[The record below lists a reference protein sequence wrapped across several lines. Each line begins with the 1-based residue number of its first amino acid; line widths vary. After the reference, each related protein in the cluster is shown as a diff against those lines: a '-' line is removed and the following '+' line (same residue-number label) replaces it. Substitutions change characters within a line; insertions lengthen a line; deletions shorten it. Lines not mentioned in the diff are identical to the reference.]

1 MKETFEDFYYSVK
14 YRSNEM
20 FDLIFKDLPRIAKNF
35 WLFRKAIAEYRWYGG
50 HDSVFP
56 LLETAIADMA
66 VNIKEK
72 GSEIDES
79 RLKKV
84 AKMERLVKLLNDINK
99 DEFIEYAEDELGELV
114 CYDIEFEPAPDHPD
128 CYQLVDKKTPDE
140 KEHNSKI
147 FKRSREIEKETWD
160 EMWEILKGQDCSK
173 FDKDIDWRKQFD
185 GTGIIGWWD

>member
-1 MKETFEDFYYSVK
+1 MKRTFEDFYYSVK
-14 YRSNEM
+14 YRGNEM
-20 FDLIFKDLPRIAKNF
+20 FDLLFRDLPQTIKNF
-35 WLFRKAIAEYRWYGG
+35 WTFRKAMAKYRWYGG
-50 HDSVFP
+50 HNSVFTI
-56 LLETAIADMA
+56 LEIAIADMA
-66 VNIKEK
+66 LNIKEK

-114 CYDIEFEPAPDHPD
+114 CYDIEFEPSPDHPD
-128 CYQLVDKKTPDE
+128 CYQLVDQKTPKE
-140 KEHNSKI
+140 KEHDRKV
-147 FKRSREIEKETWD
+147 FDRAKEIEKETWD

>member
-1 MKETFEDFYYSVK
+1 MKRTFEDFYYSVK
-14 YRSNEM
+14 YRGNEI
-20 FDLIFKDLPRIAKNF
+20 FDLLFRDLPQTIKNF
-35 WLFRKAIAEYRWYGG
+35 WTFRKAMAEYRWYGG
-50 HDSVFP
+50 HNSVFTI
-56 LLETAIADMA
+56 LEIAIADMA
-66 VNIKEK
+66 LNIKEK

-114 CYDIEFEPAPDHPD
+114 CYDIEFEPAPD
-128 CYQLVDKKTPDE
+128 QLVDKKTPKE
-140 KEHNSKI
+140 KEHDRKV
-147 FKRSREIEKETWD
+147 FDRAKEIEKETWD